1 MYSVYFVVS
10 EHSLS
15 DRIRSVIDFPR
26 FDLQYFGTEYHSAL
40 ALRLAIVAKPQ
51 IIVLDSDA
59 PFISV
64 SKFVSMLRE
73 NDVNCV
79 LILLE
84 GAEARHEP
92 CPGIAAIRLDRN
104 DLSPQRVQDAFRQAI
119 AMADSRSAIRLT
131 VNCPHQLPEDLLAY
145 LRGGPL
151 TAARLALLFPRTQW
165 VNYYLTVLVFQAPV
179 SDRQFQSC
187 SAACAAR
194 LLFPYYLCRVSET
207 ELLLLSS
214 KHVLP
219 SLAVIVREIW
229 PGAAHTFLSD
239 YVTDPPQLPQA
250 TLQLLKYASCCRYYG
265 IWDQAI
271 TKAYFSEHAEK
282 VLPNDVDIQLCHI
295 LHAIFHHDLPGVR
308 AQLQGLFFDSIAN
321 SLSMTFAQQVLGR
334 FTELNYIF
342 QKLDP
347 DCVIRPAAQRVSLAA
362 DYDAVRQSLERCLA
376 HTSSEMQTWNPIVI
390 DAVFYACTNYHL
402 KHTQSTAAH
411 SVGIS
416 ASYHCAVLKKSI
428 GMTYIDLLTDVRIYH
443 AKRLLAE
450 DPTQRIHQVAAM
462 VGFDDQRYFSKV
474 FRRAAG
480 CTPQQYAASIPRKEA
495 PTP

>member
-10 EHSLS
+10 EYSLS

-84 GAEARHEP
+84 GSDARHEP

-104 DLSPQRVQDAFRQAI
+104 DLSPQRVQDAFRHAI

-131 VNCPHQLPEDLLAY
+131 VSSPHQMPDDLLAY
-145 LRGGPL
+145 LQSGGPL
-151 TAARLALLFPRTQW
+151 TPARLALLFPRTQW
-165 VNYYLTVLVFQAPV
+165 VNYYLTVLVFQTPV
-179 SDRQFQSC
+179 SDQQLQSFFSSC
-187 SAACAAR
+187 MAR
-194 LLFPYYLCRVSET
+194 LLFPFYLCRVSET
-207 ELLLLSS
+207 
-214 KHVLP
+214 
-219 SLAVIVREIW
+219 
-229 PGAAHTFLSD
+229 G
-239 YVTDPPQLPQA
+239 
-250 TLQLLKYASCCRYYG
+250 
-265 IWDQAI
+265 
-271 TKAYFSEHAEK
+271 
-282 VLPNDVDIQLCHI
+282 
-295 LHAIFHHDLPGVR
+295 
-308 AQLQGLFFDSIAN
+308 
-321 SLSMTFAQQVLGR
+321 
-334 FTELNYIF
+334 LNYIF

-347 DCVIRPAAQRVSLAA
+347 DSVIRPTPHRVSLGA
-362 DYDAVRQSLERCLA
+362 DHDAVRQALERCLA

-402 KHTQSTAAH
+402 KHTQATAAH
-411 SVGIS
+411 SVGVS
-416 ASYHCAVLKKSI
+416 ASYLCAVLKKSL
-428 GMTYIDLLTDVRIYH
+428 GMTYIDLLTNVRIYH

-450 DPTQRIHQVAAM
+450 DPTQRTIRSPPWPGSTPSGISPFPRSGCAA
-462 VGFDDQRYFSKV
+462 
-474 FRRAAG
+474 RRAGAG
-480 CTPQQYAASIPRKEA
+480 AAPPGRGQAASAMSASVTTISRSTRATTSPGRCQNRSSGMNFPVRSKIWANWPITRASALATPSAALPGFSAVHAGIAA
-495 PTP
+495 PGWRPIAATQPVSPFWQSTLC